1 MFQLNLVFKKRSFL
15 FAFSAA
21 LLFSVLSFVLACF
34 NYYGHEINEIP
45 SAEKLFLWGSDSDAV
60 FLMLY
65 YIMPVLCVLP
75 FADSFIT
82 ENERN
87 MLPVFL
93 PRVGVK
99 KYLSGKLLAV
109 AVSAFLV
116 VCVPLLLNLVLCMIT
131 FPVEINNFSQISA
144 DQAWYFSP
152 FRMEKLLFPAATISH
167 PYLLCLIS
175 VILTGIFCALMA
187 VLSCEFS
194 FFFCRSRV
202 LILALFFIVNTLLT
216 ILSSVAGSEKISC
229 FAPFYYLTLFNSE
242 DGKALWFLP
251 LLFFVPLVLI
261 AVLCLPCAKRIKKC
275 WG

>member
-109 AVSAFLV
+109 AVSA
-116 VCVPLLLNLVLCMIT
+116 
-131 FPVEINNFSQISA
+131 
-144 DQAWYFSP
+144 
-152 FRMEKLLFPAATISH
+152 ATISH

-187 VLSCEFS
+187 VLSCELS

-202 LILALFFIVNTLLT
+202 
-216 ILSSVAGSEKISC
+216 
-229 FAPFYYLTLFNSE
+229 
-242 DGKALWFLP
+242 
-251 LLFFVPLVLI
+251 
-261 AVLCLPCAKRIKKC
+261 
-275 WG
+275 